1 MMDKKIHRRTGL
13 AAIAG
18 VVATTGCDRVHR
30 SARAAQ
36 VPSPA
41 SAPVCAAGLSGAG
54 IRVDVVIDRTTVFDA
69 RARADIARVLLEAA
83 EQHGGHWSVAL
94 TGGRDAALIRKI
106 TAVQLADAGEREKL
120 RWRDSPAARARA
132 GRCQR
137 DQQEALASALRAGL
151 GDTDTGLDG
160 YSPLCEAMHSLL
172 AGRNATRRTVV
183 VLASDGVENVPG
195 RSFYASRGR
204 GLQLPAVDRLV
215 GELQRQAILPDASN
229 VAVVHVGLG
238 WNDIDRAAVRPTGEL
253 AALERLWKALW
264 AAAGASSVTVG
275 RPLPVSGL
283 PL

>member
-1 MMDKKIHRRTGL
+1 MMDAKMGRRTWL
-13 AAIAG
+13 AAVAG
-18 VVATTGCDRVHR
+18 ALATTGCDRVPR

-36 VPSPA
+36 VPSLAPA
-41 SAPVCAAGLSGAG
+41 PACAAGLSGAG

-69 RARADIARVLLEAA
+69 RTRADIARVLLEAA
-83 EQHGGHWSVAL
+83 EQHGGHWSMAL

-106 TAVQLADAGEREKL
+106 TAVQLAGAGEREKS

-151 GDTDTGLDG
+151 GDIDNGPDG

-172 AGRNATRRTVV
+172 EGRNATQRTVA
-183 VLASDGVENVPG
+183 VLVSDGVQNVLG
-195 RSFYASRGR
+195 RSFVAPRGR
-204 GLQLPAVDRLV
+204 GLQLPPVDRLV
-215 GELQRQAILPDASN
+215 AELQRQALLPDARN

-238 WNDIDRAAVRPTGEL
+238 WTGSDRAAVRPPGEQ
-253 AALERLWKALW
+253 AALERLWKGLW
-264 AAAGASSVTVG
+264 AAAGASRVTVG

-283 PL
+283 PM